1 MSQYKYTSIDLFSG
15 PGGLTTGLKLTGIKP
30 LIAVE
35 INKETAETYSANHHV
50 DLLNLEEY
58 LQQENKY
65 EHIFK
70 PSNRSVLIL
79 GDVREVSDNL
89 IKEILLKRF
98 SKKRVDVI
106 TGGPP
111 CESYSIAGKRLKN
124 DERDY
129 LYKHLS
135 RIAKVV
141 DASILLFEN
150 VKGILSKKTDNQQ
163 TFFSQV
169 CEEFE
174 KTQND
179 VSFRVTSSHKKDV
192 LLNCANYGVPQNR
205 ERVFI
210 VGINNK
216 YENAYFSYP
225 PKTHGSDYL
234 MPVVTVGQAILDLPD
249 VNVLEENEV
258 YEKDNNYIENIS
270 DPSHKNFLK
279 FVRGISPFL
288 LKENTYDGKS
298 LDSHKASKHFDKII
312 KRMSLIHQGEGMK
325 TAGER
330 LIKEGKQELR
340 DTYFPQK
347 LYGARYRRLKEDK
360 PSFTVTSHCFDEII
374 HPIKNR
380 ALTPREAARLQ
391 TFPDWYIFKGPYV
404 IFHSNPKQDRYEQ
417 IGDAV
422 PPLVGYHLGLEIV
435 NTLNEI
441 DQNLNSSPLN
451 FN

>member
-15 PGGLTTGLKLTGIKP
+15 PGGLTTGLKLAGIKP

-35 INKETAETYSANHHV
+35 INNETAETYAANHHV
-50 DLLNLEEY
+50 DLLKLEEY
-58 LQQENKY
+58 LQHKNTY

-70 PSNRSVLIL
+70 PSDKSVLIL
-79 GDVREVSDNL
+79 GDVREVTDNL
-89 IKEILLKRF
+89 IREILLKRF
-98 SKKRVDVI
+98 SKESVDVI

-111 CESYSIAGKRLKN
+111 CESYSMAGKRQKN
-124 DERDY
+124 DERDH

-141 DASILLFEN
+141 NASILLFEN
-150 VKGILSKKTDNQQ
+150 VKGILSKKTENQQ

-210 VGINNK
+210 VGVNNK
-216 YENAYFSYP
+216 YENTYFSYP
-225 PKTHGSDYL
+225 QQTHGSDYL
-234 MPVVTVGQAILDLPD
+234 MPVVTVGQAMLDLPE

-258 YEKDNNYIENIS
+258 YEKDNNYIENLD
-270 DPSHKNFLK
+270 DPSRKNFLK
-279 FVRGISPFL
+279 FVRGISPFSL
-288 LKENTYDGKS
+288 TENPYDGKN
-298 LDSHKASKHFDKII
+298 LDSHKASKHLDKII
-312 KRMSLIHQGEGMK
+312 KRMSLIQQGEGMK
-325 TAGER
+325 KAGER

-340 DTYFPQK
+340 DQYFPKK
-347 LYGARYRRLKEDK
+347 LYAARYRRLKDDK

-391 TFPDWYIFKGPYV
+391 SFPDWYIFKGPYV
-404 IFHSNPKQDRYEQ
+404 IFHSDPKQDRYEQ

-441 DQNLNSSPLN
+441 EKDSTSLI